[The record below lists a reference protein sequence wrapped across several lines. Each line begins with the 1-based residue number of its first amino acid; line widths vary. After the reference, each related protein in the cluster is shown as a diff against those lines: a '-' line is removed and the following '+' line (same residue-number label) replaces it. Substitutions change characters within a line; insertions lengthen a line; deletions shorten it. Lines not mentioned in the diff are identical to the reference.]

1 MHATTSHPVS
11 TVEKLPLTLGYPGVA
26 AARPASSDAGPL
38 PAEKIADII
47 GVIDGI
53 ALRTHS
59 LAHNA
64 AAEAARAGEQGRG
77 FAAVAAEVKHLAQR
91 SAAAVKEIKGL
102 IGDSVYKAGQIDE
115 DRRREFEERAKRWQ
129 RSLTA

>member
-64 AAEAARAGEQGRG
+64 AAEAARAPAHR
-77 FAAVAAEVKHLAQR
+77 L
-91 SAAAVKEIKGL
+91 L
-102 IGDSVYKAGQIDE
+102 
-115 DRRREFEERAKRWQ
+115 RA
-129 RSLTA
+129 